1 MMRRTPLKTGTAPM
15 KRAAFTRGERIE
27 AREVTKTITKVAREK
42 KYKCKVRTCR
52 AEFVPARPFEEWC
65 SPECGTV
72 LALSKLDKQ
81 REARAKSQR
90 AADRRQKE
98 EGMDPKKRLSLVQDL
113 ANKYAVLR
121 DYLDGCISCDKGPH
135 WTGGA
140 WHGSHFKSVGSNS
153 ALRFNLLNIHK
164 ACSECNWHKGGN
176 IINYE
181 PRLKIKIGADR
192 VEWLRNH
199 PRSREFTTEYLQR
212 LAVILRKKIKRQERR
227 IAADAGIY

>member
-1 MMRRTPLKTGTAPM
+1 MMRRSPVKPGTALM
-15 KRAAFTRGERIE
+15 KRTAFARGERTE
-27 AREVTKTITKVAREK
+27 AREVTKTITKAARENK
-42 KYKCKVRTCR
+42 HKCAVRTCR
-52 AEFVPARPFEEWC
+52 AEFVRPQPFVTWC

-72 LALSKLDKQ
+72 LALAKLDKQ
-81 REARAKSQR
+81 REAKAKSQR

-98 EGMDPKKRLSLVQDL
+98 EGMAPKKRLSLVQDL

-121 DYLDGCISCDKGPH
+121 DHLDGCISCDKGPP

-164 ACSECNWHKGGN
+164 ACNECNWHKSGN

-192 VEWLRNH
+192 VEWLRNQ
-199 PRSREFTTEYLQR
+199 PRSRDFSTEYLIR
-212 LAVILRKKIKRQERR
+212 LAAVLRKKIKRLERR
-227 IAADAGIY
+227 IAADVGI